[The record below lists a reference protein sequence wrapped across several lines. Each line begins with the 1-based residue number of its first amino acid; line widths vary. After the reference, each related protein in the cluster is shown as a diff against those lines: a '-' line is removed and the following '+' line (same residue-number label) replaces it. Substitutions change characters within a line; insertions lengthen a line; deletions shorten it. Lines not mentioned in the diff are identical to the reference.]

1 MSDDDLRVV
10 AKEETQ
16 SFTCDKDQRE
26 NKEECGNVAFNFI

>member
-1 MSDDDLRVV
+1 MLDDDLRVV

-16 SFTCDKDQRE
+16 SFTRDKDQWE